1 MRSAFDFAPYRRS
14 TVGFD
19 RLFDML
25 ENSCGRQTQE
35 NYPPFDLI
43 KLGDNDYRIELAVAG
58 FKPDEI
64 DITAQQNVLIV
75 SGRKY
80 EDSEEQGD
88 DYIYRGIATRSF
100 ERRFA
105 LADHIQVKGADLKDG
120 LLAIELVREI
130 PEAMKPR
137 KIDIGGSQERSAIG
151 GGKSPPPSRRSTPKP
166 STPETLPAPQ
176 MNSPGET
183 RLLGAFL
190 SGEALRPREQ
200 CGDAPGVELGAQLAV
215 GTQGHRPHPRLVVDH
230 VRSHRRH
237 HSRVAATSS
246 RPSKLMKA
254 SARLS
259 SSSSSSLHA
268 LGTDRKLPHSSSGR
282 GATWPTKSGKSG
294 FIS

>member
-25 ENSCGRQTQE
+25 ENSSFGQGQE

-75 SGRKY
+75 SGRKN
-80 EDSEEQGD
+80 EENEQKGN

-105 LADHIQVKGADLKDG
+105 LADHIQVKGADIKDG

-130 PEAMKPR
+130 PESMKPR
-137 KIDIGGSQERSAIG
+137 KIDIGGAQAIG
-151 GGKSPPPSRRSTPKP
+151 RDKSASKQTVD
-166 STPETLPAPQ
+166 A
-176 MNSPGET
+176 
-183 RLLGAFL
+183 
-190 SGEALRPREQ
+190 EAE
-200 CGDAPGVELGAQLAV
+200 
-215 GTQGHRPHPRLVVDH
+215 
-230 VRSHRRH
+230 
-237 HSRVAATSS
+237 
-246 RPSKLMKA
+246 
-254 SARLS
+254 
-259 SSSSSSLHA
+259 HA
-268 LGTDRKLPHSSSGR
+268 
-282 GATWPTKSGKSG
+282 
-294 FIS
+294 